1 MIFSVFLGGVTPVE
15 ATELTSLAIGADYE
29 MRFTPQWGAA
39 SFVTVVWGDHP
50 RRGQLAVG
58 AVYRPVPQLRLS
70 TWPGVELV
78 ETTKADG
85 SNDHK
90 GYLLLS
96 FGASYGF
103 LYKGVSLSPMLY
115 ADFFGETETNVTFG
129 LAIGSGF

>member
-1 MIFSVFLGGVTPVE
+1 M
-15 ATELTSLAIGADYE
+15 
-29 MRFTPQWGAA
+29 
-39 SFVTVVWGDHP
+39 
-50 RRGQLAVG
+50 G
-58 AVYRPVPQLRLS
+58 AVYRPVPPLRLS

-115 ADFFGETETNVTFG
+115 ADFFGKTDTNLTFG